1 MHDTILDWNDELP
14 IEEMKKAERVCANAD
29 LCICLGSTLQIMPVG
44 GYPLLTKKN
53 HGQIVVVNL
62 QSTRIDAN
70 ADLII
75 HNKLDLVFQI
85 LFANYFKLDTDLNK
99 MSEIIEINLRS
110 NSVGDGFNMDVSQI
124 TVECLHKPKWQPH
137 LILLLSGKRKSGKS
151 FLAQKLIDYL
161 TSESDRYN
169 LNSIALA
176 DPLKEIFAA
185 ENGLDY
191 VRLLDSSDY
200 KEKYRVD
207 MIK

>member
-1 MHDTILDWNDELP
+1 MHDTILDWDDELP
-14 IEEMKKAERVCANAD
+14 IEEMKKSELVCAKAD

-53 HGQIVVVNL
+53 NGKIVLINL
-62 QSTRIDAN
+62 QPTRIDAN

-85 LFANYFKLDTDLNK
+85 LFENYFKLDTELK
-99 MSEIIEINLRS
+99 MSEIEINLRS
-110 NSVGDGFNMDVSQI
+110 NSVGDGFNMDVSQM
-124 TVECLHKPKWQPH
+124 TVECLNTVRWQPH

-169 LNSIALA
+169 LNLIALA